1 MKKFYLLI
9 TVVVMSI
16 AVMSCGKDDDE
27 SQPQTGIVGRWQKQ
41 SEHEHRVN
49 GQIEYSQSISY
60 MTFNEDGSCT
70 KEGSDGTTFKYDKYT
85 VEEYDSIKHPPRSHC
100 SKHIKDYPL
109 FLTLYYHDTIPLN
122 SYYMKVVDNDVM
134 FLHEYFDPEVMLF
147 TSPRTYRLM
156 RCK

>member
-16 AVMSCGKDDDE
+16 AVMSCDKDDDE
-27 SQPQTGIVGRWQKQ
+27 SQPQTGIVGRWQRQ
-41 SEHEHRVN
+41 SEHRVN

-70 KEGSDGTTFKYDKYT
+70 HEGSDGTTFKYDKYT

-134 FLHEYFDPEVMLF
+134 FLHQYFDPEVMLF
-147 TSPRTYRLM
+147 TSPGTYRLM

>member
-16 AVMSCGKDDDE
+16 AVMSCDKDDDE
-27 SQPQTGIVGRWQKQ
+27 SQPQTGIVGKWKRQIELRK
-41 SEHEHRVN
+41 N
-49 GQIEYSQSISY
+49 GQIEYSQTISY

-70 KEGSDGTTFKYDKYT
+70 NEGSDGTTYKYDKYT
-85 VEEYDSIKHPPRSHC
+85 VEEYDSIKHPRSHY

-109 FLTLYYHDTIPLN
+109 FLTLYYHDTIPLK

-134 FLHEYFDPEVMLF
+134 FLHDYVDPEVMLF
-147 TSPRTYRLM
+147 TSPWTCRLM